1 MTDVTFTA
9 KAAFDRK
16 LFWKGGNSIRFLVAS
31 LNARREDKRRS
42 ADPAPLNIALV
53 IDASGSMSGGKLEA
67 AKEAALGLAK
77 RLTKR
82 DRLTVVSF
90 ASDIIVHLDAMRVTK
105 GNTAKIQKEITR
117 LETRGM
123 TNLSGGWFA
132 GAECAARIAEEDPRM
147 TPRII
152 ILSDGHANEG
162 ITDPEELREHAGEL
176 KARGVLTS
184 TLGIGDGYD
193 EQLLRGIAE
202 SGGGRLHDAELTGEI
217 STVLLGEV
225 DEIAGTAVDDAEIR
239 LSMPPN
245 VRVSVLG
252 RTNSEIRNGCIVV
265 PIGPVQNEVELTAVF
280 KIKCPESR
288 KNDELAFEATASGR
302 AIDDQSVLKAAA
314 AEVSLVAAGAE
325 AHKGQSRDAG
335 IAAIVARNWHADVA
349 ATAARM
355 NRDGAFKDAKKYV
368 KRELQHFRLYV
379 KGLDGG
385 KKMIRELEL
394 LAARVDHV
402 LSSRVCK
409 EIVLSNALTSE
420 CRHDFRAS
428 HSPKRSWSD
437 RLEFGD

>member
-9 KAAFDRK
+9 KAAFDRE
-16 LFWKGGNSIRFLVAS
+16 LFWKGGDSVRFLVAS
-31 LNARREDKRRS
+31 LKARRKGDRRS
-42 ADPAPLNIALV
+42 ADPPPLNIALV

-90 ASDIIVHLDAMRVTK
+90 ASDIIVHLDAVRVTK
-105 GNTAKIQKEITR
+105 DNTAKIRKEITR

-162 ITDPEELREHAGEL
+162 ITEPAELREHAGEL
-176 KARGVLTS
+176 KSRGVLTS

-217 STVLLGEV
+217 SAVLLGEV
-225 DEIAGTAVDDAEIR
+225 DEITGTAVDNAEIR
-239 LSMPPN
+239 LSIPPN

-252 RTNSEIRNGCIVV
+252 RTNSEIRDGCIVV
-265 PIGPVQNEVELTAVF
+265 PIGPVQNKVKRTAVF

-288 KNDELAFEATASGR
+288 KNNRLAFEAAASGR
-302 AIDDQSVLKAAA
+302 AIDDQSVLKTTHAD
-314 AEVSLVAAGAE
+314 VSLVAAGRE
-325 AHKGQSRDAG
+325 ANKSQPRNTK

-349 ATAARM
+349 AKAARM
-355 NRDGAFKDAKKYV
+355 NRDGEFDDAKNYI
-368 KRELQHFRLYV
+368 KRELKYLRRYV

-394 LAARVDHV
+394 LAGRVDAELSPRLHKEIM
-402 LSSRVCK
+402 LSS
-409 EIVLSNALTSE
+409 VLRSD
-420 CRHDFRAS
+420 CRSDLREHYSA
-428 HSPKRSWSD
+428 KRSWSD
-437 RLEFGD
+437 RLELGD